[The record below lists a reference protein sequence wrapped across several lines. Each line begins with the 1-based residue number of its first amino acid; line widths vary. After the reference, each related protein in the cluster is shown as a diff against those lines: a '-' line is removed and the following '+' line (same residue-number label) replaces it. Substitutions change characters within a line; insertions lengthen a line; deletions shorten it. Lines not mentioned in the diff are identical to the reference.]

1 LEGEELLGLDVILV
15 AIIWH
20 MKDIA
25 YHNPDNER
33 HSVHAI
39 SIVVDTIFTFTYKHI
54 LPFPNF
60 LVKKTTLT
68 VYVLVATKIF
78 TAGMFLN
85 MNKQELHNIILQQL
99 GINLP
104 DDTKY
109 WLSYHKVF
117 IFQASAVVQNT
128 LYHVLDIDGPC

>member
-1 LEGEELLGLDVILV
+1 MEGGELLGLDVILV

-25 YHNPDNER
+25 FHNPDNEK

-39 SIVVDTIFTFTYKHI
+39 SIVVDTIFTYTSKHI

-60 LVKKTTLT
+60 LMKKTLT

-78 TAGMFLN
+78 TADMFLN
-85 MNKQELHNIILQQL
+85 MNPAK
-99 GINLP
+99 
-104 DDTKY
+104 T
-109 WLSYHKVF
+109 
-117 IFQASAVVQNT
+117 T
-128 LYHVLDIDGPC
+128 